1 MSNEKL
7 GRREVLKRALVVL
20 AAAPVGAA
28 TLSACGSSGGGGGGG
43 GLHCTDTAGLQ
54 PAEVTMR
61 NTQAYTDASPHADQ
75 HCRQCRFFTAAA
87 GGATAC
93 GTCQVVRGP
102 IHPDGYCN
110 LYSAAS

>member
-28 TLSACGSSGGGGGGG
+28 SLSACGSSGGGGGG

-61 NTQAYTDASPHADQ
+61 NTQAYSDTSPHADQ
-75 HCRQCRFFTAAA
+75 HCRQCRFFQPAA

-93 GTCQVVRGP
+93 GSCQVVRGP

-110 LYSAAS
+110 LFSAAS